1 MNLKHYLAAI
11 FSAAILSISFL
22 ACDPKEDDP
31 TTNPPT
37 SNDVVKEVYGFYGK
51 SESQVLPLLDAKGWA
66 KVSDSSELG
75 VVYTYISADSLKI
88 YAVYSIDNIIKGS
101 YYGEFE
107 SPMLYIDK
115 LASNTN
121 KFLLLFEKWEQSLS
135 TISLLNTVYQGNIYA
150 DEYEFFQDY
159 EDRSIFLN
167 DYQAKKTTINAVS
180 SAYFNSQIRAEVY
193 SYLDYETE
201 YTNVF
206 VVFEDSSIMEEKSK
220 TTKNSWFRK

>member
-1 MNLKHYLAAI
+1 MNTKRFFAAI
-11 FSAAILSISFL
+11 FAAAILSISFL

-31 TTNPPT
+31 TPNPTPST
-37 SNDVVKEVYGFYGK
+37 DVVKEIYGYYGK
-51 SESQVLPLLDAKGWA
+51 PASQVLSILDAKGLT
-66 KVSDSSELG
+66 KVSDSTELG
-75 VVYTYISADSLKI
+75 VVYTYISADSLKV

-135 TISLLNTVYQGNIYA
+135 TISLLNAIYRGNIYA

-167 DYQAKKTTINAVS
+167 DYQAKKNTINAVIS
-180 SAYFNSQIRAEVY
+180 EYFNSQIRAEVY

-220 TTKNSWFRK
+220 TTRNSWFRR

>member
-1 MNLKHYLAAI
+1 MNTKRFFAAI
-11 FSAAILSISFL
+11 FAAAILSISFL

-31 TTNPPT
+31 TTNPT
-37 SNDVVKEVYGFYGK
+37 TTNDVVKEIHGFYGK
-51 SESQVLPLLDAKGWA
+51 PAAQVLSILDAKGWA
-66 KVSDSSELG
+66 KVSHSSELG
-75 VVYTYISADSLKI
+75 VVYTYISADSLKM
-88 YAVYSIDNIIKGS
+88 YAVYSIDNTIKSS

-135 TISLLNTVYQGNIYA
+135 TISLLNAIYRGNIYA
-150 DEYEFFQDY
+150 DEYGFFQYY

-180 SAYFNSQIRAEVY
+180 SAYFNSQVRAEVY
-193 SYLDYETE
+193 CYLNDEDNE
-201 YTNVF
+201 SGVF

-220 TTKNSWFRK
+220 ITKNSWFRR